1 MRKPLMVVADTDEEL
16 LYPLLARLIDELPDE
31 LQLEVITDKEY
42 LDNYFQDYRVIDLLV
57 ISEKDYQ
64 IDMKRHQIRKTVV
77 LIENHQVVAATSEES
92 VVRLYRYSKLSA
104 IVNAI
109 LSFSPLNMETVKE
122 QTDRTKV
129 VLVTSTAGGEGKTL
143 LALGIAKSLTAAG
156 KRALYIDAEWMQNFD
171 LYLDKAES
179 LSTEAVLSFIN
190 TGGKDFDKTEEFIR
204 LENGVRYLSGSTR
217 SLASF
222 SKSPD
227 IYITFIKN
235 IISTQKYQYIVV
247 DTDSCL
253 DNTKID
259 LIGLSDQIVIV
270 SRTDTTTGRRIDRLL
285 SNLNISMDKC
295 LFVSNMSEEA
305 REKIW
310 LSSGDYVRFAANIDV
325 LERRKNK
332 NLIDLLAGQRGCQA
346 ITYMLL

>member
-1 MRKPLMVVADTDEEL
+1 MGKALMVVVDTDEQL

-31 LQLEVITDKEY
+31 LQLEVITDRKY
-42 LDNYFQDYRVIDLLV
+42 LDDYFRTYRVIDLLV

-64 IDMKRHQIRKTVV
+64 MDMKKHQINKTVV
-77 LIENHQVVAATSEES
+77 LVENHQAAAKEES
-92 VVRLYRYSKLSA
+92 VVYLYRYSKLSA

-109 LSFSPLNMETVKE
+109 LSFSPLNMETLKE

-171 LYLDKAES
+171 LYLDRAES
-179 LSTEAVLSFIN
+179 LSTEAALSFIN
-190 TGGKDFDKTEEFIR
+190 TGGKDLHKTEDFIQQ
-204 LENGVRYLSGSTR
+204 ENGIRFLSGIAR

-227 IYITFIKN
+227 IYVTFVKN
-235 IISTQKYQYIVV
+235 IVSAKKYQYIVV

-253 DNTKID
+253 NNTKID
-259 LIGLSDQIVIV
+259 LISLSDQIVIV
-270 SRTDTTTGRRIDRLL
+270 SRADAAAGKRIDRLL

-295 LFVSNMSEEA
+295 LFVSNMSQE
-305 REKIW
+305 EKIW
-310 LSSGDYVRFAANIDV
+310 LSSGDYVRFAAHINL
-325 LERRKNK
+325 LERGQKK
-332 NLIDLLAGQRGCQA
+332 SLVDLIVEQKGCQA